1 MTQLF
6 RLPGSVKRDPAVD
19 TWLHEQPDELAAIA
33 RRWFEVLRG
42 CGDDVRELIHDDQP
56 TACVGDAA
64 FAYVDAF
71 TSHVNVGF
79 FRGAELPDPDRL
91 LEGTGRFMRHV
102 KLRPGGGVDAAAL
115 TNLIATAYSDMKRCV
130 GAERVALNRR
140 HFLACF
146 SAMGL
151 GSTLMPEA
159 LSIAAQEAETIT
171 IEVLEAAQKI
181 AGVSFTREEQ
191 QAILTR
197 LNAGRGYL
205 AGFAALRAAKLSD
218 DEQPAIVFNPVPPGK
233 ALPSGPRGIVRR
245 PRQVSRPAADEALA
259 FLPVTDLARLVETR
273 QVKPSELTELY
284 LARLAKYD
292 PALRCVVSL
301 TSELARSQ
309 AREADAEIAAGKYR
323 GPLHGIPYGLKD
335 LFAVRGTRT
344 TWGASPWKDRVIDS
358 DATVYSK
365 LRAAGA
371 ILVAKLSTGAL
382 AVGAQWFGGLTR
394 NPWNLKEDASG
405 SSAGSG
411 AATAAGLVGFSIGS
425 DTGGSIIQ
433 PAERNGIAGLR
444 PTFGRV
450 SRFGGMTLAWT
461 QDTVGP
467 LCRSVEDCALVFDA
481 IYGPDGEDNSVL
493 DVPFRWDATADVRKL
508 RVGYLRSAFTTSP
521 AETARQQA
529 VRRNH
534 EAALQVIRG
543 LGVPVVPFDLPAVEI
558 AALDFI
564 RWAETAAFFDE
575 PTRNATLG
583 AIETGPEQSTRPAD
597 IRSGRF
603 IPAVEYIQANRYRSR
618 VMQQMDA
625 AMAGIDLF
633 LGSNALL
640 TNRLGL
646 PILSMPNGF
655 ADGSPTALHM
665 TGKLFGEPEL
675 FSLARA
681 FQSATDHHVKH
692 PTMRA

>member
-1 MTQLF
+1 
-6 RLPGSVKRDPAVD
+6 
-19 TWLHEQPDELAAIA
+19 
-33 RRWFEVLRG
+33 
-42 CGDDVRELIHDDQP
+42 
-56 TACVGDAA
+56 
-64 FAYVDAF
+64 
-71 TSHVNVGF
+71 
-79 FRGAELPDPDRL
+79 
-91 LEGTGRFMRHV
+91 
-102 KLRPGGGVDAAAL
+102 
-115 TNLIATAYSDMKRCV
+115 
-130 GAERVALNRR
+130 
-140 HFLACF
+140 
-146 SAMGL
+146 MGL
-151 GSTLMPEA
+151 GSTLMPDA
-159 LSIAAQEAETIT
+159 LTIAAQDADTVT
-171 IEVLEAAQKI
+171 LDVLEAAQKI
-181 AGVSFTREEQ
+181 AGLSFTREEQ

-197 LNAGRGYL
+197 LNATRGYL
-205 AGFAALRAAKLSD
+205 AGFAALRAAKLTD
-218 DEQPAIVFNPVPPGK
+218 DESPAIVFNPVPPGK
-233 ALPSGPRGIVRR
+233 VLPSGARGIVRR
-245 PRQVSRPAADEALA
+245 AREIARPSSDEALA

-284 LARLAKYD
+284 LSRLAKYD
-292 PALRCVVSL
+292 PTLRCVVSL
-301 TSELARSQ
+301 TPELARQQ
-309 AREADAEIAAGKYR
+309 AREADAEIGAGKYR

-335 LFAVRGTRT
+335 LFAVRGTKT
-344 TWGASPWKDRVIDS
+344 TWGASPWKDRVIDN

-382 AVGAQWFGGLTR
+382 AVSAQWFGGLTR

-411 AATAAGLVGFSIGS
+411 AATAAGLVGFAIGS

-433 PAERNGIAGLR
+433 PSERNGVSGLR

-450 SRFGGMTLAWT
+450 SRYGGMTLAWT

-481 IYGPDGEDNSVL
+481 IYGPDGKDNTVL
-493 DVPFRWDATADVRKL
+493 DVPFRWDATAGVRTL
-508 RVGYLRSAFTTSP
+508 RVGYLRSAFASQADDTT
-521 AETARQQA
+521 RQLA
-529 VRRNH
+529 VRRNN

-543 LGVPVVPFDLPAVEI
+543 LGMQLVPFDLPAVEI

-575 PTRNATLG
+575 STRDPTMRE
-583 AIETGPEQSTRPAD
+583 IESGPEQSARPAD
-597 IRSGRF
+597 IRAGRF
-603 IPAVEYIQANRYRSR
+603 IPAAEYIQANRYRLR

-625 AMAGIDLF
+625 AMSGLDLF
-633 LGSNALL
+633 LGSQALL

-675 FSLARA
+675 FALAHA
-681 FQSATDHHVKH
+681 FQSSTDHHVKH
-692 PTMRA
+692 PTIR

>member
-1 MTQLF
+1 M
-6 RLPGSVKRDPAVD
+6 SV
-19 TWLHEQPDELAAIA
+19 T
-33 RRWFEVLRG
+33 
-42 CGDDVRELIHDDQP
+42 
-56 TACVGDAA
+56 
-64 FAYVDAF
+64 
-71 TSHVNVGF
+71 
-79 FRGAELPDPDRL
+79 
-91 LEGTGRFMRHV
+91 MR
-102 KLRPGGGVDAAAL
+102 
-115 TNLIATAYSDMKRCV
+115 
-130 GAERVALNRR
+130 RR
-140 HFLACF
+140 HFLACC

-159 LSIAAQEAETIT
+159 LTIAAQDAGSVTL
-171 IEVLEAAQKI
+171 EVLEAAQKI
-181 AGVSFTREEQ
+181 AGLSFTREEQ

-233 ALPSGPRGIVRR
+233 VLPSGPRGVVRR
-245 PRQVSRPAADEALA
+245 ARDVSRPSSDEALA
-259 FLPVTDLARLVETR
+259 FLPLTHLARLVETR
-273 QVKPSELTELY
+273 QVRPSELTELY
-284 LARLAKYD
+284 LSRLAKYD
-292 PALRCVVSL
+292 PTLRCVVSL
-301 TSELARSQ
+301 TAELARIQ
-309 AREADAEIAAGKYR
+309 AREADADIAAGKYR

-344 TWGASPWKDRVIDS
+344 TWGASPWKDRVVDT

-382 AVGAQWFGGLTR
+382 AVGAQWFGGVTM

-411 AATAAGLVGFSIGS
+411 AATAAGLVGFAIGS
-425 DTGGSIIQ
+425 DTGGSVIQ
-433 PAERNGIAGLR
+433 PAERTGIAGLR

-450 SRFGGMTLAWT
+450 SRYGGMTLAWT

-467 LCRSVEDCALVFDA
+467 LCRSVEDCALVLDA
-481 IYGPDGEDNSVL
+481 IYGPDGKDNTVL
-493 DVPFRWDATADVRKL
+493 DVPFRWDTTSDVRTL
-508 RVGYLRSAFTTSP
+508 RVGFLRSAFTSQP
-521 AETARQQA
+521 AETARQQTQ
-529 VRRNH
+529 RRNN
-534 EAALQVIRG
+534 ESALQVIRG
-543 LGVPVVPFDLPAVEI
+543 LGVQVVPFDLPAVAI

-575 PTRNATLG
+575 PTRLGTLRE
-583 AIETGPEQSTRPAD
+583 IENGPEQSARPAD
-597 IRSGRF
+597 IRAGRF
-603 IPAVEYIQANRYRSR
+603 IPAAEYIQANRYRLR

-625 AMAGIDLF
+625 AMSGIDLF

-655 ADGSPTALHM
+655 ADGSPTALQM

-675 FSLARA
+675 LTLAHA
-681 FQSATDHHVKH
+681 FQSATDHHLKH
-692 PTMRA
+692 PAMQ